1 MIAPWLFLALMIY
14 AMFIVAEK
22 FTAILYSQ
30 RRNLAST
37 VPPPL
42 PSLNPSTSVDVG
54 K

>member
-37 VPPPL
+37 VPPL
-42 PSLNPSTSVDVG
+42 LSLNPSTSVDAG

>member
-14 AMFIVAEK
+14 AMFAEK

-37 VPPPL
+37 VPPL
-42 PSLNPSTSVDVG
+42 LSLNPSTSVDAG